1 MDKKLNILFMGS
13 PEFAAH
19 CLDQLVADGFNIVA
33 CITGP
38 DRKKGRGLK
47 LAESEVKQ
55 CAVSHNI
62 PVFQPTN
69 LKDESFINEMKTLNI
84 DLGVVVAFRM
94 LPEVLWNL
102 PALGTINLH
111 ASLLP
116 DYRGAA
122 PINWAIING
131 EIKTG
136 ITTFFLKHEIDTGD
150 VIMREEV
157 PIGKDT
163 NAGELHDQLM
173 NRGALLLSDSVK
185 KIEVGKYEV
194 MDQSEF
200 ISDGQFIH
208 KAPKIFKED
217 CRIDWQK
224 KSSAIHNLIR
234 GLSPY
239 PVAWSKFLTKSG
251 KELIFKVY
259 KSEVTAIPSPDNSK
273 ALIANEEN
281 EMLIKT
287 SDFYLKITEIQVE
300 GKQRMLVSD
309 FLRGFNLDE
318 VNLIKE
324 S

>member
-1 MDKKLNILFMGS
+1 MAKKLNILFMGS

-19 CLDQLVADGFNIVA
+19 CLDQLVADGFNIKA

-47 LAESEVKQ
+47 LAESAVKTSAKKNQ
-55 CAVSHNI
+55 I
-62 PVFQPTN
+62 PVYQPTN
-69 LKDESFINEMKTLNI
+69 LKDASFISQMKELNL
-84 DLGVVVAFRM
+84 DLGIVVAFRM

-102 PALGTINLH
+102 PRLGTINLH

-116 DYRGAA
+116 NYRGAA

-131 EIKTG
+131 EVKTG

-150 VIMREEV
+150 VILRAEV
-157 PIGKDT
+157 PIGKDMC
-163 NAGELHDQLM
+163 AGELHDKLM
-173 NRGALLLSDSVK
+173 QDGALLLSDSVK
-185 KIEVGKYEV
+185 LIESGEYQV
-194 MDQSEF
+194 MDQAALESEEH
-200 ISDGQFIH
+200 ILH

-217 CRIDWQK
+217 CRIDWDK
-224 KSSAIHNLIR
+224 KAAKVHNLIR

-239 PVAWSKFLTKSG
+239 PAAWSKFLTKSG

-259 KSEVTAIPSPDNSK
+259 KSEVTAIPSPKK
-273 ALIANEEN
+273 AKVLITNEEN

-287 SDFYLKITEIQVE
+287 SDFYLKITDIQIE
-300 GKQRMLVSD
+300 GKQRMFVSD

-318 VNLIKE
+318 VTLI
-324 S
+324 